1 MFFHWNWNF
10 KRNLLGK
17 VVLDTL
23 EVVGVVI
30 NGDGDNSLT
39 LGEDDDVNN
48 GDGDKAL
55 TLSGRGDGDDDGDGV
70 EGRRALDPILLT
82 LKNEKLVIDL
92 DWCTGVP
99 KFLTILKLWIS
110 SCFLRVLCKDSVN
123 SPFVCLIVNPVSLK
137 KNSKWSSIT
146 IQKGL
151 KNDDSTFKL
160 FFILTTFQEKLLD
173 WTKGKPRM

>member
-1 MFFHWNWNF
+1 MGNF

-39 LGEDDDVNN
+39 LGEDDDFNN

-82 LKNEKLVIDL
+82 LKNEKLVIGL
-92 DWCTGVP
+92 D
-99 KFLTILKLWIS
+99 
-110 SCFLRVLCKDSVN
+110 
-123 SPFVCLIVNPVSLK
+123 
-137 KNSKWSSIT
+137 
-146 IQKGL
+146 
-151 KNDDSTFKL
+151 
-160 FFILTTFQEKLLD
+160 
-173 WTKGKPRM
+173 

>member
-1 MFFHWNWNF
+1 MFFHWI
-10 KRNLLGK
+10 GK
-17 VVLDTL
+17 LVKKSFWKYCSRYSRSCWCCYQC
-23 EVVGVVI
+23 

-70 EGRRALDPILLT
+70 DLKGRRALDPILLT

-99 KFLTILKLWIS
+99 KFLTILKTKGWSTRRTEKI
-110 SCFLRVLCKDSVN
+110 VHVTENHKD
-123 SPFVCLIVNPVSLK
+123 
-137 KNSKWSSIT
+137 
-146 IQKGL
+146 L

-160 FFILTTFQEKLLD
+160 FHIPTTFQEELLD
-173 WTKGKPRM
+173 WTKVKPRM